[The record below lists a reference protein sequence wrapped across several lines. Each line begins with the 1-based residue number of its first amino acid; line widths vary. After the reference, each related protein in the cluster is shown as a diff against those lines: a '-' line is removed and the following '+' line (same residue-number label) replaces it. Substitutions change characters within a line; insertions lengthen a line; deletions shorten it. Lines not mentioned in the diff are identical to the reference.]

1 MRLLLVFLSIVLLTV
16 KATVT
21 TSADVLVLDESNFDE
36 EMGLHHIMLVK
47 FYAPW

>member
-1 MRLLLVFLSIVLLTV
+1 MRVLLVFLSIVLLTV
-16 KATVT
+16 RAAVT